1 MKNKLVVCIV
11 CIGGILL
18 TAAGCKTGGSGGLQ
32 TDDNTIMDTAES
44 QSYKNQT
51 KEAANDDTKE
61 AVMPPANI
69 NEHYKKLIDAARQSV
84 ASNDADLADKYDFSI
99 QICILN
105 PDYEIPGYLI
115 KDIDGDGTEELI
127 FGSNTVKP
135 DDWDGVIY
143 NIYTISDGEPVQVFE
158 GWDRNTGYF
167 CENGI
172 IENTAAGGA
181 IYTEYNYYTYRNG
194 SLNVVESVIYDGWKD
209 EKNPWFHSTDT
220 EGNKENAAPINE
232 EQAQEIMGK
241 YVRTQTRYIPFG
253 D

>member
-1 MKNKLVVCIV
+1 MKNKLIAGIL
-11 CIGGILL
+11 CIGIVFLL
-18 TAAGCKTGGSGGLQ
+18 AGCKNGVAGGVQ
-32 TDDNTIMDTAES
+32 PDNDGNETAYPHTVHPQATVTEPD
-44 QSYKNQT
+44 
-51 KEAANDDTKE
+51 NDGNET
-61 AVMPPANI
+61 NI

-84 ASNDADLADKYDFSI
+84 ASDDIELADKYGFSF

-143 NIYTISDGEPVQVFE
+143 DIYTISDSELVHVFE

-181 IYTEYNYYTYRNG
+181 IYTEYNYYTYESGR
-194 SLNVVESVIYDGWKD
+194 LNVVESVIYDGWKD
-209 EKNPWFHSTDT
+209 EKNPWFHSTDP